1 MVTTAMCPEPYIPD
15 GGWWGPHKTHTQ
27 GHTHTRNTHTQTHM
41 DTHTDM
47 DTQEHTYGH
56 THTNGQTQTHI
67 NRHTRPYTHMDT
79 HTHIQMHIW
88 KHTQDAEVTLP
99 TDIREQESRRKA
111 PFQSNTLEPQR
122 NDIDSNANFSLWEDF
137 TKILN
142 KRCLNINQLLS
153 RNYNK
158 IFRL

>member
-1 MVTTAMCPEPYIPD
+1 MLGTQVEEKEDRRERERERQPETVREPEIRPVRQT
-15 GGWWGPHKTHTQ
+15 GGG
-27 GHTHTRNTHTQTHM
+27 GN
-41 DTHTDM
+41 
-47 DTQEHTYGH
+47 
-56 THTNGQTQTHI
+56 
-67 NRHTRPYTHMDT
+67 
-79 HTHIQMHIW
+79 
-88 KHTQDAEVTLP
+88 
-99 TDIREQESRRKA
+99 RRKA

-158 IFRL
+158 IFRLLLCISFFFLFLLGDLQRC